1 MNVLWLA
8 FIGAGFG
15 VVLAMALNLLTAE
28 RILQKISDEEE
39 RAEDAQK
46 SEIVKK
52 FKRAKFFVS
61 YAQPLLIIVLSAF
74 AATRLF
80 GAE

>member
-8 FIGAGFG
+8 FIGVGFG
-15 VVLAMALNLLTAE
+15 VVLSMALNLLTAE
-28 RILQKISDEEE
+28 RILRKISDEEE
-39 RAEDAQK
+39 RAEESQK
-46 SEIVKK
+46 PRIVKK
-52 FKRAKFFVS
+52 FHRAKFFLS
-61 YAQPLLIIVLSAF
+61 YVQPLLIIVLSAF